1 MKSMWNGKKLNVLAL
16 KELKETIKI
25 SNIRD
30 ISQSLILKSIHVY
43 SLTINIKTT
52 CVGSET

>member
-1 MKSMWNGKKLNVLAL
+1 MWNGKKLNALAL

-30 ISQSLILKSIHVY
+30 ISQSLLLKSIHVY

-52 CVGSET
+52 CVSNET